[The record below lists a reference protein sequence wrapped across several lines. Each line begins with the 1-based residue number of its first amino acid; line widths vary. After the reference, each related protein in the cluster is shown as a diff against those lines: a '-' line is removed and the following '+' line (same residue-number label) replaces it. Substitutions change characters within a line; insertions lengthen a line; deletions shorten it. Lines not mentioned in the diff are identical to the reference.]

1 MKKAAGRE
9 SGGLFSFGF
18 AVFCYYSSTAR
29 WRSIMPFC
37 RDGKEVAVDKKNQ
50 TDIIPPRKSF
60 IASAL
65 QRTNNIIGD
74 KVDVISA
81 NIVCLLF
88 SGGLLW
94 FALTYGNGM
103 LLHIL
108 MISGISSAVL
118 GWATGIAIS
127 PYNED
132 ERSSFNQI
140 SKVVYGFISGY
151 VVSKVDKQIS
161 KMFEITS
168 LQELDEKF
176 LVIAAFCSASFLLA
190 VCTTYVSR
198 SYWHRARRRN
208 KQNTA

>member
-1 MKKAAGRE
+1 M
-9 SGGLFSFGF
+9 
-18 AVFCYYSSTAR
+18 
-29 WRSIMPFC
+29 
-37 RDGKEVAVDKKNQ
+37 DKKNQ
-50 TDIIPPRKSF
+50 NDIIPPRKSV

-65 QRTNNIIGD
+65 QRTNSIIGD

-94 FALTYGNGM
+94 FALTYDKGM

-127 PYNED
+127 PYSED
-132 ERSSFNQI
+132 ERSSFDHI

-176 LVIAAFCSASFLLA
+176 LVIVAFCSASFLLA

-198 SYWHRARRRN
+198 SYWHQTRKRN
-208 KQNTA
+208 KQETA

>member
-1 MKKAAGRE
+1 
-9 SGGLFSFGF
+9 
-18 AVFCYYSSTAR
+18 
-29 WRSIMPFC
+29 
-37 RDGKEVAVDKKNQ
+37 VDKKHQ
-50 TDIIPPRKSF
+50 KDTIPSRDRKSF

-65 QRTNNIIGD
+65 QKSSSIAGD

-81 NIVCLLF
+81 NVVCLSF
-88 SGGLLW
+88 AGGLVW
-94 FALTYGNGM
+94 FALTYDNGM
-103 LLHIL
+103 SLHVLI
-108 MISGISSAVL
+108 ISGISSAVA

-151 VVSKVDKQIS
+151 VVSKIDKQVS
-161 KMFEITS
+161 KIFEINS

-176 LVIAAFCSASFLLA
+176 LVIVAFCSASFLLA

-198 SYWHRARRRN
+198 SYWHQIRKRN
-208 KQNTA
+208 KQDTA